1 MRQTS
6 FHDFHCSLA
15 RALEVV
21 GDWWSPLII
30 RDLFVGVS
38 RFDDLV
44 ADLGISRNLLS
55 DRLKRLVAADVVSAS
70 QYSEHALRMEYSLTA
85 SGREFACVLMAMTAW
100 GDRWHAPAAGPPIRF
115 RHRQHRCDPIVSCKM
130 CGEEI
135 DGADVTFQ
143 PGPGGKK
150 AIGTAVIADLIRK

>member
-6 FHDFHCSLA
+6 FGDFHCSLA

-30 RDLFVGVS
+30 RDLFI
-38 RFDDLV
+38 
-44 ADLGISRNLLS
+44 GITRLS

-70 QYSEHALRMEYSLTA
+70 RYSEHALRMEYSLTE

-100 GDRWHAPAAGPPIRF
+100 GDRWHVPAAGPPIRF
-115 RHRQHRCDPIVSCKM
+115 RHRDHRCEPVVSCKT
-130 CGEEI
+130 CSEEI
-135 DGADVTFQ
+135 DGADVTFK

-150 AIGTAVIADLIRK
+150 APGTAVIADLLGK